1 MVACLYFQ
9 MQVDLPVHQE
19 QCGFFHLPSLQRVWS
34 KLCQFWP
41 LLHDQY
47 HWIEHASTQHQR
59 LQQSLRSISYFSPTT
74 PLGPYMMGWNTI
86 TITITSMMGWNT
98 RTRSPRIQ
106 HSLASVE
113 EEAER
118 RRCESNSCGIK
129 NIFHFPLLF
138 TIFLFP
144 SYYPQILY
152 FYTRRWS
159 RLGLNMHTFMYLA
172 TVATT
177 FLVVFYLMF
186 YFILSDIPA

>member
-1 MVACLYFQ
+1 
-9 MQVDLPVHQE
+9 
-19 QCGFFHLPSLQRVWS
+19 
-34 KLCQFWP
+34 
-41 LLHDQY
+41 
-47 HWIEHASTQHQR
+47 
-59 LQQSLRSISYFSPTT
+59 
-74 PLGPYMMGWNTI
+74 
-86 TITITSMMGWNT
+86 MGWNT

-118 RRCESNSCGIK
+118 RRCERNSCGIK

-152 FYTRRWS
+152 FCTRRWS